1 MLKFGHEYH
10 DNQYNTIYQV
20 RPGLGGPDKGYA
32 VFYTNNFGT
41 GWHKYAGRGN
51 VFTTKAEAERYMDT
65 KFGGHARYGFSNV
78 HTV

>member
-32 VFYTNNFGT
+32 ETLGDP
-41 GWHKYAGRGN
+41 GG
-51 VFTTKAEAERYMDT
+51 KAREEWRL
-65 KFGGHARYGFSNV
+65 S
-78 HTV
+78 